1 MIKEFKNQYFFLSN
15 FYEYP
20 IYYNKLVFCNAEA
33 AFQAQK
39 VINEK
44 DQYKFI
50 NLNASQAR
58 KLGKTVQLRKDWEEI
73 KDNVMYE
80 IVKRKFLTNKELQ
93 QKLLETK
100 EEELVEG
107 NWWHDTYWGVDSK
120 TGIGQNKLGKIL
132 MKVREEVKNNNAI
145 N

>member
-132 MKVREEVKNNNAI
+132 MKVREEAKNNNAI

>member
-1 MIKEFKNQYFFLSN
+1 MIKEFKNQYIFLSN
-15 FYEYP
+15 FYECP

-39 VINEK
+39 AIDEK
-44 DQYKFI
+44 EQYKFI

-58 KLGKTVQLRKDWEEI
+58 KLGKTIALREDWEEV
-73 KDNVMYE
+73 KDNIMYE
-80 IVKRKFLTNKELQ
+80 IVKRKFTVNKELK
-93 QKLLETK
+93 QKLIDTK
-100 EEELVEG
+100 DEELVEG

-120 TGIGQNKLGKIL
+120 TGVGKNKLGKIL
-132 MKVREEVKNNNAI
+132 MKVREEVKNSNAI

>member
-80 IVKRKFLTNKELQ
+80 IVKRKFTINKELQ

-100 EEELVEG
+100 EEELIEG

>member
-15 FYEYP
+15 FYECP

-39 VINEK
+39 VIDEK
-44 DQYKFI
+44 EQYKFI

-58 KLGKTVQLRKDWEEI
+58 KLGKTIVLREDWEEV
-73 KDNVMYE
+73 KDNIMYE
-80 IVKRKFLTNKELQ
+80 IVKRKFTVNKELQ
-93 QKLLETK
+93 QKLIDTK
-100 EEELVEG
+100 DEELVEG

-120 TGIGQNKLGKIL
+120 TGIGKNKLGKIL
-132 MKVREEVKNNNAI
+132 MKVREEVKSSNAI

>member
-100 EEELVEG
+100 EKELVEG
-107 NWWHDTYWGVDSK
+107 NWWHDTYWGSRFKNWNRSK
-120 TGIGQNKLGKIL
+120 
-132 MKVREEVKNNNAI
+132 
-145 N
+145 